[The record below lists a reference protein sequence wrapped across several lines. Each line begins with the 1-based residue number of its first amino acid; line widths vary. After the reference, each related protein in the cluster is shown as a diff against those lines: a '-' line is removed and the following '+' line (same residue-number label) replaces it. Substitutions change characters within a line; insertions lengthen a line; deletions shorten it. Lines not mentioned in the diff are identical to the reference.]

1 MSLVRLAFC
10 VHYPPPPS
18 NMAAAGRYELKYG
31 RGMSKDMESALWV
44 KELKPWS
51 ERWWSLYSMFG
62 DVVREKKMAKSLDMC
77 TNLSKADTKRW
88 AAAFYKEHGDAK
100 PSKLSIGQGLPGPM
114 MAAKEEIP
122 RPRAKKA
129 RCVHRDGAGVNTAGA
144 CRDDASDGSC
154 DDVNIE
160 DGFGIV
166 GTNDNGDD
174 NSGEDD
180 EDDNDDEDD
189 VAQADTHGAAATLIA
204 SASAKRKRPV

>member
-51 ERWWSLYSMFG
+51 DRWWSLYSMFG
-62 DVVREKKMAKSLDMC
+62 DVVREKKMAKSLDMS

-100 PSKLSIGQGLPGPM
+100 PSRFSIGQGPPSPR
-114 MAAKEEIP
+114 MAAKEEST
-122 RPRAKKA
+122 RPGAKEA
-129 RCVHRDGAGVNTAGA
+129 RYVDRDVANVNAADT
-144 CRDDASDGSC
+144 CRDDASGGC
-154 DDVNIE
+154 RDDVNIE
-160 DGFGIV
+160 DGFGLV
-166 GTNDNGDD
+166 GTNDNDDD
-174 NSGEDD
+174 NSSDD
-180 EDDNDDEDD
+180 EDEDD
-189 VAQADTHGAAATLIA
+189 DDYDVVSGHTRRGGN
-204 SASAKRKRPV
+204 SGRKRQRQE